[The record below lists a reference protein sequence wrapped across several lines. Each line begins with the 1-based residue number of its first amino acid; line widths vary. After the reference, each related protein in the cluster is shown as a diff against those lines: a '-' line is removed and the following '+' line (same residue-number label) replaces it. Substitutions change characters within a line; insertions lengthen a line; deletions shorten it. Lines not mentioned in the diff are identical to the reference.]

1 MLALQVTSLKNF
13 MNALLVGD
21 LFDIFLLEEA
31 QITTAATYTID
42 GRINKEFYT
51 KEEWSNKEEHPF
63 EFAAW
68 SDMKSSCFDL
78 IKGKRTPL
86 NFKFV
91 FQLMPIHT
99 ATILKNG
106 NSTVTPDLVKAFVVT
121 VKYDG
126 EKVNLFTG
134 TSFHTFIP
142 DKEPD
147 KLWDTAFQQ
156 FLYKKGIAYEVI

>member
-31 QITTAATYTID
+31 LIATSATYTID
-42 GRINKEFYT
+42 GRINKDFYT
-51 KEEWSNKEEHPF
+51 IEEWSDKNEHPF
-63 EFAAW
+63 EFATW
-68 SDMKSSCFDL
+68 QSIKSTCFDL

-86 NFKFV
+86 QFKFV

-99 ATILKNG
+99 ASIIKSE
-106 NSTVTPDLVKAFVVT
+106 NSTVTPDLIKAFVVT

-134 TSFHTFIP
+134 TSYTTFVM
-142 DKEPD
+142 DKEPE
-147 KLWDTAFQQ
+147 KQWDAALLQ